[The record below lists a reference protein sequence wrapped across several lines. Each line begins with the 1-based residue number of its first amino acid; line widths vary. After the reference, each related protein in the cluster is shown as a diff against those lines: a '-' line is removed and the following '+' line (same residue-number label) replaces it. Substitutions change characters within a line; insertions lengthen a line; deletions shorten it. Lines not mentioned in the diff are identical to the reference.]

1 VLTNSGSPGG
11 WRDAIHELAA
21 FDRPSA
27 SDGERR
33 AAELIAE
40 RLRELGCEATV
51 EQERAHGTYW
61 WPIGLANALAACGAL
76 LALRGRGRIPRLAG
90 AALAGTSAAA
100 LWDDLGHGSRWFR
113 RRLLPHRPTWN
124 VVAEAGDSS
133 AERTL
138 VVVAHHDA
146 AHSGL
151 VFHPALGAIGPRMFP
166 EQHERSSHT
175 LPILY
180 GTWLGPVLVCAGAVL
195 GIRRMVGAGM
205 ALSLGAAVVMTDI
218 GARTVVPGAN
228 DNLSSVGALIALAAT
243 LREQPVEGL
252 RVLLLSTGSEESF
265 SEGMQAFG
273 ERHFPELD
281 RQRTE
286 VLCLEVLGGPTLI
299 VLEGE
304 GMLKMRD
311 YTEYMRDALADAAA
325 EAGVEITRGIRTV
338 AATDAIIA
346 LRAGYPAVTLASV
359 TDAKL
364 PLNYHWPNDVP
375 DELHWETIEDAI
387 AVCEAFVRMRSRGGA
402 QVQAT
407 AGAGVPLEGAPT
419 PSVGSP

>member
-1 VLTNSGSPGG
+1 VRAPSEDSGR
-11 WRDAIHELAA
+11 WRDTIRELAA
-21 FDRPSA
+21 FERPSA
-27 SDGERR
+27 SDGEKR
-33 AAELIAE
+33 AAELIAR
-40 RLRELGCEATV
+40 RLRDLGYQATV
-51 EQERAHGTYW
+51 EQESAHGTYW
-61 WPIGLANALAACGAL
+61 WPIGLANALAAGGAL
-76 LALRGRGRIPRLAG
+76 LALRGRGRLARLAG

-151 VFHPALGAIGPRMFP
+151 VFHPALGEIGPRLFP

-180 GTWLGPVLVCAGAVL
+180 GTWLGPVLVCAGAL
-195 GIRRMVGAGM
+195 LRIRRMVRAGM
-205 ALSLGAAVVMTDI
+205 ALALGAAVVMTDI
-218 GARTVVPGAN
+218 GARAVVPGAN
-228 DNLSSVGALIALAAT
+228 DNLSSVGVLIALAAR
-243 LREQPVEGL
+243 LRDHPVDGL

-281 RQRTE
+281 PASTE

-311 YTEYMRDALADAAA
+311 YTEHMRDALAAAAA

-375 DELHWETIEDAI
+375 DELRWDTIEDAI
-387 AVCEAFVRMRSRGGA
+387 AVCEAFVRMRSRTGGQLQATGGA
-402 QVQAT
+402 
-407 AGAGVPLEGAPT
+407 GLPLEGAPT